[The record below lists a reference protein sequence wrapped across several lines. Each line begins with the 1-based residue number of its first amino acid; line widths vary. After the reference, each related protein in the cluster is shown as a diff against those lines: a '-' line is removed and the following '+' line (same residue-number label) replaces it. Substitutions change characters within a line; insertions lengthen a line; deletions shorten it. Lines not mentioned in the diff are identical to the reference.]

1 MSDLLPITYDAPAQP
16 AHSFG
21 LMPATH
27 WVESGEPLRFLPSG
41 VVIRPHNYGLESS
54 FSTWTEAW
62 DAAKNDITTKKSGER
77 QDISDL
83 PVAVPITSYAFD
95 RNVNGDLRVEAQ
107 TETTGRALQA
117 FALMEPLNVE
127 ASIATKLLA
136 TITSPESV
144 SSIGEAVCYL
154 EGEIAKTGTSGWIH
168 AGAQWASADV
178 QNMYRDVA
186 ESRDTACWATRGY
199 SAGATS
205 TGWGPRWWPPA
216 RRWAGEARS
225 RSTPRSSTPATN
237 SYRWSSARSS
247 SASRRSSPPRRSP
260 PRRKENAVPAGIN
273 VLIENGFATLDF
285 VDTSIRGTS
294 LAALVTHTP
303 AGLIEKMTRS
313 GPRVQY
319 RVPEGNARAA
329 GLVDGSTSVSSMPDR
344 DDLQFAQKLV
354 DADPNAA
361 GADQGW
367 HQMIPTVAE
376 DARVAGRDGA
386 QARIEGPLRP
396 NRPTVTATPDTTWPM
411 SRLREWCHEHNIKI
425 LASDDTKAKVLAKID
440 AAG

>member
-1 MSDLLPITYDAPAQP
+1 M
-16 AHSFG
+16 
-21 LMPATH
+21 
-27 WVESGEPLRFLPSG
+27 
-41 VVIRPHNYGLESS
+41 
-54 FSTWTEAW
+54 
-62 DAAKNDITTKKSGER
+62 
-77 QDISDL
+77 
-83 PVAVPITSYAFD
+83 
-95 RNVNGDLRVEAQ
+95 
-107 TETTGRALQA
+107 
-117 FALMEPLNVE
+117 
-127 ASIATKLLA
+127 
-136 TITSPESV
+136 
-144 SSIGEAVCYL
+144 
-154 EGEIAKTGTSGWIH
+154 
-168 AGAQWASADV
+168 
-178 QNMYRDVA
+178 
-186 ESRDTACWATRGY
+186 
-199 SAGATS
+199 
-205 TGWGPRWWPPA
+205 
-216 RRWAGEARS
+216 
-225 RSTPRSSTPATN
+225 
-237 SYRWSSARSS
+237 
-247 SASRRSSPPRRSP
+247 
-260 PRRKENAVPAGIN
+260 PAGIN